1 MNVRHPVPSAPAAG
15 GLRTIQ
21 VVNVRW
27 FNATAWYGIEL
38 ARLLRASGHETLVIG
53 LAGTASFEKAVSL
66 GLDPVPL
73 PLNTGNPLHWPGLYV
88 SMRRLVQAF
97 RPHVV
102 NCHRGEGVPLWAVL
116 RREAGFALVRT
127 RGDQRLPKGNL
138 PNRLLHSRVV
148 DAVIATNSVMARHM
162 ADNMGVASDRV
173 HTIIGGVDADRF
185 RFDPAG
191 RVAVRQGYR
200 WGDDAFVIGLL
211 GRFDRV
217 KAQKETIE
225 AVARLRS
232 QGYHNLRLMLAGFET
247 ATTQAEVE
255 GWIRDAGVGD
265 ITAITG
271 RHPDVVGCISAMD
284 AGVVPSLW
292 SEAIA
297 RAALEIMAC
306 GVPLVSSTV
315 GVMPDLLPGDA
326 MCPPGDVQALA
337 ALLARVHDDASWR
350 EGLRAACVRRMASL
364 RSEDFRDATLRV
376 YNEALSRRQ
385 CPPRV

>member
-1 MNVRHPVPSAPAAG
+1 MNVRQSVPSAPVAG

-27 FNATAWYGIEL
+27 FNATAWYGMEL
-38 ARLLRASGHETLVIG
+38 ARLLRCSGHETLVLG
-53 LAGTASFEKAVSL
+53 LAGTASFEKAESL
-66 GLDPVPL
+66 GLAPVPL
-73 PLNTGNPLHWPGLYV
+73 PLNTGNPLHWPGLYM
-88 SMRRLVQAF
+88 SMRKLVQTF

-102 NCHRGEGVPLWAVL
+102 DCHRGEAVPLWAAL

-138 PNRLLHSRVV
+138 PNRLLHAHAM

-162 ADNMGVASDRV
+162 VDAMGVAPDRV
-173 HTIIGGVDADRF
+173 HTIIGGVDAERF

-191 RVAVRQGYR
+191 RATVRRGYG

-232 QGYHNLRLMLAGFET
+232 QGYHKLRLMLAGFET

-255 GWIRDAGVGD
+255 AWIREAGVGD
-265 ITAITG
+265 ITVITG

-315 GVMPDLLPGDA
+315 GVMPDLLPADA
-326 MCPPGDVQALA
+326 MCPPGDVQGLA

-350 EGLRAACVRRMASL
+350 EALHAACLRRMASL

-385 CPPRV
+385 CPPRA